1 MSIDPPS
8 KKKGCKKLSMQH
20 GREMASF
27 SEERKD
33 EHDKL
38 MMVGRSMR
46 RVAVREYIY
55 AHDLQREK

>member
-1 MSIDPPS
+1 
-8 KKKGCKKLSMQH
+8 MQH

-38 MMVGRSMR
+38 MMVGRSMPTTCKGR
-46 RVAVREYIY
+46 NNILATSTLHIIIGSLSNS
-55 AHDLQREK
+55 ATI